1 MKSVQ
6 DIIDEVRIRTDA
18 SNIKDEE
25 LILYIDELD
34 DFMGHSVFTK
44 LESKDVFV

>member
-18 SNIKDEE
+18 SNIEDGE
-25 LILYIDELD
+25 LILYID
-34 DFMGHSVFTK
+34 
-44 LESKDVFV
+44 